1 MAAKKA
7 GAAGEGL
14 SKQDAARIGELLRG
28 LEQKSR
34 HFLGYPCNLA
44 FDYSALLPLLH
55 YPINNIGDPY
65 HASSFR
71 LNTHEFEREVLGI
84 FQGLLH
90 APMDGIW
97 GYVTSGGTEG
107 NMYGIYLAREL
118 LPTGVVY
125 YSEDTHYSV
134 AKILRLLT
142 ARNIMIR
149 SQPNGEIDYNDLHET
164 LRIHRDAPPII
175 FANIGTTMKGA
186 VDNVQ
191 TIRGLL
197 RELAISNY
205 YIHAD
210 GALSGMVLPFLD
222 QSPIFDFRAGIDS
235 ISISGHKMVGSP
247 IPCGVVLAKK
257 AHVDRVKRAVEYI
270 GTLDTTLSGSRSG
283 LTPLFL
289 WYALKSKG
297 LEGYA
302 ELVRECDK
310 LAEYTVRRMVSA
322 GIPAWRNPHSLT
334 VVFPRPS
341 EQVAARWQLAS
352 HENIAHIIV
361 MPHVAKGHIDEF
373 IKEVVAAQV
382 ARKGGS

>member
-7 GAAGEGL
+7 GAAGAGL
-14 SKQDAARIGELLRG
+14 SRQDAGRLGELLRG
-28 LEQKSR
+28 LEVQSR

-65 HASSFR
+65 HESSFR
-71 LNTHEFEREVLGI
+71 LNTHAFEREVLEI

-90 APMDGIW
+90 APMDAIW
-97 GYVTSGGTEG
+97 GYVTGGGTEG

-149 SQPNGEIDYNDLHET
+149 SQPNGEIDYNDLRET

-186 VDNVQ
+186 VDNVP
-191 TIRGLL
+191 TIRTIL

-210 GALSGMVLPFLD
+210 AALSGMVLPFLEH
-222 QSPIFDFRAGIDS
+222 SPEFDFRAGIDS

-297 LEGYA
+297 LDGYA
-302 ELVRECDK
+302 TLVRECEK
-310 LAEYTVRRMVSA
+310 LAEYAVHKLVAA
-322 GIPAWRNPHSLT
+322 GIAAWRNPHSLT
-334 VVFPRPS
+334 VVFPRPPES
-341 EQVAARWQLAS
+341 VAVRWQLAS
-352 HENIAHIIV
+352 HESIAHIIV
-361 MPHVAKGHIDEF
+361 MPHVTKAHIDEF
-373 IKEVVAAQV
+373 VKDVVAAQ
-382 ARKGGS
+382 AAKKGGS

>member
-1 MAAKKA
+1 MAARKSGTA
-7 GAAGEGL
+7 TGRL
-14 SKQDAARIGELLRG
+14 STQDASRISALVRD
-28 LEQKSR
+28 LEIKSR

-44 FDYSALLPLLH
+44 FDYSALLPLLR

-65 HASSFR
+65 HDSSFL
-71 LNTHEFEREVLGI
+71 LNTHDFEREVLEI
-84 FQGLLH
+84 FQTMLH
-90 APMDGIW
+90 APMDGTW
-97 GYVTSGGTEG
+97 GYVTNGGTEG

-149 SQPNGEIDYNDLHET
+149 SQPNGEIDYHDLRET

-186 VDNVQ
+186 VDSIQ
-191 TIRGLL
+191 TIKGIL
-197 RELAISNY
+197 RELAIPNC

-210 GALSGMVLPFLD
+210 AALSGMVLPFLED
-222 QSPIFDFRAGIDS
+222 APAFDFMAGIDS

-247 IPCGVVLAKK
+247 IPCGVVLAKNS
-257 AHVDRVKRAVEYI
+257 HVDRVKRAVEYI

-297 LEGYA
+297 LDGYA
-302 ELVRECDK
+302 SLVRECEE
-310 LAEYTVRRMVSA
+310 LAKYAERTLVAA
-322 GIPAWRNPHSLT
+322 GVAAWRNPYSLT
-334 VVFPRPS
+334 VVFPRPPES
-341 EQVAARWQLAS
+341 VALRWQLAQ
-352 HENIAHIIV
+352 HESIAHIIV
-361 MPHVAKGHIDEF
+361 MPHVTKAHIDEF
-373 IKEVVAAQV
+373 VKDLVAARAEKDV
-382 ARKGGS
+382 GS